1 MTFRG
6 FDAELLGGLGRR
18 GATDAQIHLLQR
30 VLRAVEP
37 ASLLSQH
44 VSSIPGAASEVPR
57 AHEALLS
64 HAAIGQPMR
73 NLLWRICANAAAVAP
88 PECAA
93 VLADVAADTASNDKQ
108 FRVNTAEYA
117 QRLGELLPGIRSQ
130 VIERFRAAWKSGD
143 DLSRAADEMAC
154 LVAATGRD
162 VTALE
167 RALVHAPLDDVIDVL
182 LPPLKRYQV
191 ACVVQGVREL
201 VGLSTLEP
209 SARHLTEESRWGPAT
224 ARLREFLAQ
233 VTGCVVGIEV
243 DAVDKP
249 SAGRLA
255 RRRVT
260 ELLDQYVAG
269 HRLLTITLDPRVLVA
284 RVGALDTEEVG
295 RRKVTVRK
303 AHPLV
308 PHWPSGLREGLRMA
322 HLARVTESPLAA
334 AALSWAA
341 LEACGVH
348 RRPEKLA
355 AALSLQALRQQV
367 AETHQLV
374 HQSVTAAAKFT
385 GSRSVLRPLTVLAGH
400 AEVDEHRR
408 LCDLNTWVD
417 VLLPSRDRDTP
428 ALTAAR
434 AALDS
439 LELAPLAAHQVAEW
453 RERLA
458 EPASCAEWLGH
469 TENRLRTLLEALYGA
484 RNLTLHAGM
493 FSAADDEV
501 LGQGG
506 LLVVDFT
513 LEFLG
518 NWYRHADGN
527 ETPFDIVEQ
536 LALRQ
541 HRICGRMRHRR
552 NPLYPL
558 DIGRLTSPNCPT
570 GWGRITPGITPG
582 VTPAGTET
590 APD

>member
-6 FDAELLGGLGRR
+6 FDAELLGRLGER
-18 GATDAQIHLLQR
+18 GATDAQIYLLQR

-44 VSSIPGAASEVPR
+44 ASSIAGAAAELPR
-57 AHEALLS
+57 AHAALLS
-64 HAAIGQPMR
+64 HHAIGQPMR
-73 NLLWRICANAAAVAP
+73 NLLWRLCANARAVAP
-88 PECAA
+88 PDCAS
-93 VLADVAADTASNDKQ
+93 VLADVAADTATTDKQ
-108 FRVNTAEYA
+108 FRANTQSYA
-117 QRLGELLPGIRSQ
+117 SRLGELLPGLRPWI
-130 VIERFRAAWKSGD
+130 VERFRAAWKSGD
-143 DLSRAADEMAC
+143 DLDRAADEMAC
-154 LVAATGRD
+154 LVATTGRD

-167 RALVHAPLDDVIDVL
+167 RALVRAPLDDVLDVL
-182 LPPLKRYQV
+182 LPPPSRYQV

-209 SARHLTEESRWGPAT
+209 SASRLTEESRWGPAT
-224 ARLREFLAQ
+224 ARLREFLGK
-233 VTGCVVGIEV
+233 VNGCVVGIEV

-260 ELLDQYVAG
+260 EVLDQYVAG
-269 HRLLTITLDPRVLVA
+269 HRLLTITLEPQVLVA

-295 RRKVTVRK
+295 ARRVTVRK

-308 PHWPSGLREGLRMA
+308 PHWPPGLREGLRMA

-334 AALSWAA
+334 AALSWSA

-348 RRPEKLA
+348 RKPERLA
-355 AALSLQALRQQV
+355 GALSLQALRQQI

-374 HQSVTAAAKFT
+374 HQSVTAASRFT
-385 GSRSVLRPLTVLAGH
+385 GNRSWEPALKVIAAH
-400 AEVDEHRR
+400 ARVDEHRR
-408 LCDLNTWVD
+408 LCDLNTWAD
-417 VLLPSRDRDTP
+417 LLLPPRDRDP
-428 ALTAAR
+428 DSVVAAR
-434 AALDS
+434 EALAS
-439 LELAPLAAHQVAEW
+439 LPLAPLAARQVADW

-458 EPASCAEWLGH
+458 SPRLCSAWLRE

-493 FSAADDEV
+493 FAADGDEV

-518 NWYRHADGN
+518 NWYRHSSGQQS
-527 ETPFDIVEQ
+527 PVEVVDA

-541 HRICGRMRHRR
+541 HRIRARMLRR
-552 NPLYPL
+552 DNPLHPL
-558 DIGRLTSPNCPT
+558 DIGRITSPNSPT
-570 GWGRITPGITPG
+570 GWGR
-582 VTPAGTET
+582 
-590 APD
+590 

>member
-6 FDAELLGGLGRR
+6 FDAELLGRLGER
-18 GATDAQIHLLQR
+18 GATDAQIYLLQR

-44 VSSIPGAASEVPR
+44 VASIAGAASEVPR
-57 AHEALLS
+57 AHAALLS

-73 NLLWRICANAAAVAP
+73 NLLWRLCANAEAVAP
-88 PECAA
+88 PDCAE
-93 VLADVAADTASNDKQ
+93 VLADVAADTACNDRQ
-108 FRVNTAEYA
+108 FRINASDHA
-117 QRLGELLPGIRSQ
+117 ARLGALLPGLRPS
-130 VIERFRAAWKSGD
+130 VVERFRAAWKSGD
-143 DLSRAADEMAC
+143 DLDRAADEMAC
-154 LVAATGRD
+154 LVASTGRD

-167 RALVHAPLDDVIDVL
+167 RALVQAPLDDVVDVL
-182 LPPLKRYQV
+182 LPEPQRYQV

-209 SARHLTEESRWGPAT
+209 SARHLTAESRWGPST
-224 ARLREFLAQ
+224 VRLREFLVQ
-233 VTGCVVGIEV
+233 VNGCVVGIEV

-255 RRRVT
+255 KRRVT

-295 RRKVTVRK
+295 ARRVTVRR

-308 PHWPSGLREGLRMA
+308 PHWPSGMREGLRMA

-334 AALSWAA
+334 AALSWSA

-348 RRPEKLA
+348 RRPERLA
-355 AALSLQALRQQV
+355 AALSLQAMRQQI

-374 HQSVTAAAKFT
+374 HQSVTATSKFT
-385 GSRSVLRPLTVLAGH
+385 GKRTFDPALAAIAGH
-400 AEVDEHRR
+400 AQVDEHRR
-408 LCDLNTWVD
+408 LCDLNTWAD
-417 VLLPSRDRDTP
+417 VLLPHRERDP
-428 ALTAAR
+428 QALVDAR
-434 AALDS
+434 AAVDGLP
-439 LELAPLAAHQVAEW
+439 LAPLAARQLAEW
-453 RERLA
+453 RARLA
-458 EPASCAEWLGH
+458 SPASCAEWLGD
-469 TENRLRTLLEALYGA
+469 TEIRLRTLLEALYGA

-493 FSAADDEV
+493 FSADGDDV

-513 LEFLG
+513 FEVLG
-518 NWYRHADGN
+518 NWYRHAST
-527 ETPFDIVEQ
+527 ESSPFDVVDA

-541 HRICGRMRHRR
+541 HRIRGRLRSRR
-552 NPLYPL
+552 NALHPL
-558 DIGRLTSPNCPT
+558 DIGRLTSPNSPD
-570 GWGRITPGITPG
+570 GWGR
-582 VTPAGTET
+582 
-590 APD
+590 